1 MIMVGG
7 VPKGAMPRGSFKL
20 IGRGLQLAGSCIGGI
35 RDTQRMIDFCA
46 EKGIVS
52 DIELIPATPEAVD
65 AAWERTI
72 KSDVKYR
79 FVIDTA
85 ATMTAE

>member
-1 MIMVGG
+1 
-7 VPKGAMPRGSFKL
+7 
-20 IGRGLQLAGSCIGGI
+20 
-35 RDTQRMIDFCA
+35 MIDFCA
-46 EKGIVS
+46 EKGILS
-52 DIELIPATPEAVD
+52 EIELIPATPEAVD

-85 ATMTAE
+85 ATL

>member
-1 MIMVGG
+1 MILVGG

-46 EKGIVS
+46 EKGILS
-52 DIELIPATPEAVD
+52 EIELIPATPEAVD

-85 ATMTAE
+85 ATL